1 MITSREHYTGELFTI
16 TSPTDLSSKP
26 GVVLATKAHYEP
38 NYMSLPNDRW
48 VSSEGTILTCEQL
61 FDALTHKNN
70 TDTDTDTNT
79 KLVRLTDYDF
89 QGMYETDLTTQYAR
103 LGRLVEEQEV
113 PVYNPDE
120 DSFTHRPYQSLLK
133 PGTVVYFNN
142 HKHFFCAEFGL
153 PLLEGSWVDE
163 GGSCRATAEFLF
175 YVLNEDEAITL
186 VNIQ

>member
-16 TSPTDLSSKP
+16 ITPTDLSSKP
-26 GVVLATKAHYEP
+26 GVVLASKAHYEP

-48 VSSEGTILTCEQL
+48 VSSEGVILTCEQL
-61 FDALTHKNN
+61 FDALSKHN
-70 TDTDTDTNT
+70 TADTDTDT

-113 PVYNPDE
+113 PVYDPDE

-142 HKHFFCAEFGL
+142 HKHFFCVEFGL